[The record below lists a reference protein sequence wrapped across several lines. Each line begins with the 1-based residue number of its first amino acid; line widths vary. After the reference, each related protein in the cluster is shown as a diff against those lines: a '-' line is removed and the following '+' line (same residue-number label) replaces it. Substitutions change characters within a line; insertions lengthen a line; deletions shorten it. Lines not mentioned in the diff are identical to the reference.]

1 MNATADERLVVML
14 EARIR
19 DFEKN
24 MQRAEQ
30 RGTRSYQNLRRGSQ
44 SATRQMEADMVRAS
58 GRINQALA
66 ATSTRI
72 GAFGKAFAGGLVG
85 GVVAGAFAGLTQNIT
100 QTVKG
105 IASIGDE
112 AKRAGMGLQA
122 FQEWSAV
129 ADRTRVGMD
138 ALVDGFKELNLR
150 ADEWIVTGGGA
161 AAEAFTRLGYNA
173 TDLKAK
179 LQDPSALML
188 ELIDRLKQLD
198 TAARIRVADE
208 LFGGTGGEQFVQLID
223 RGADGLQKIIN
234 EAHATGAVLDE
245 QLIRKAQDIDERFTA
260 MTQKFTAWGKSV
272 AVALADLPFE
282 IVESRLREIFPD
294 EAFGRAVLGDEIFDR
309 LTELRALTDEQAE
322 AAGRLAQMHREM
334 GNEGRSAANAILMA
348 MNELPSQEFAAIRGE
363 LAGIAEE
370 MRTAASEFD
379 TGAIKAD
386 EFQKRMGEAE
396 AKASTL
402 FDTLKDDSGITLSNA
417 ISAVGRLGT
426 AIANA
431 LGLAR
436 SLKATLPGGVAK
448 DVPGYLDS
456 LDQSPSAF
464 TPNPN
469 APTTRPRA
477 APNELGFDV
486 VGTGGG
492 GKSKAD
498 EFARMVEQVQE
509 HTRAL
514 ELEAVALVAAAAGGQ
529 AFGDAVEYARLKADL
544 LNAAMKAGK
553 QITPQLE
560 AEIDALAR
568 SYVAAGASAEEA
580 ARRLR
585 QVEDEG
591 KRGADAIADIFG
603 SVLDG
608 TKSAKEAIA
617 DLLMEMAKV
626 QMRNAII
633 GLAGS
638 GGFLGKV
645 IGSIGA
651 SLTPS
656 YDGGGYTGS
665 GSRSGGLDGKGG
677 FMAMLHPKETVIDHT
692 RGQSAP
698 TKAQALS
705 VTVTMDP
712 STAKLGAFVRDET
725 GRVLAY
731 AGPQLVDQA
740 VQATYARAQE
750 YPIG

>member
-1 MNATADERLVVML
+1 MNTTADERLVVML

-24 MQRAEQ
+24 MAKAEQ
-30 RGTRSYQNLRRGSQ
+30 RGTRTYQGLRRGSQ
-44 SATRQMEADMVRAS
+44 SATAQMEADMVRSS

-66 ATSTRI
+66 GISGRM

-129 ADRTRVGMD
+129 ATRTRVGMD
-138 ALVDGFKELNLR
+138 ALVDGFKELSLR

-161 AAEAFTRLGYNA
+161 AAEAFTRLGYTA
-173 TDLKAK
+173 SDLKAK
-179 LQDPSALML
+179 LKDPSALML
-188 ELIDRLKQLD
+188 ELIDRMQQLD
-198 TAARIRVADE
+198 SAGRIRVADE

-223 RGADGLQKIIN
+223 RGAGGIQKIIN
-234 EAHATGAVLDE
+234 EAHAAGAVLDE
-245 QLIRKAQDIDERFTA
+245 KLIRKAQEIDERFTA

-272 AVALADLPFE
+272 AVALADLPFDV
-282 IVESRLREIFPD
+282 VETRLREIFPD

-322 AAGRLAQMHREM
+322 AAQRLADMHRQM
-334 GNEGRSAANAILMA
+334 GDEGAAAANAILGA
-348 MNELPSQEFAAIRGE
+348 LNELPSQEFAAIRGE
-363 LAGIAEE
+363 LAGIATE
-370 MRTAASEFD
+370 MRTAASEFE
-379 TGAIKAD
+379 TGAIRAD
-386 EFQKRMGEAE
+386 EFQTRMGEAE
-396 AKASTL
+396 RKANDL
-402 FDTLKDDSGITLSNA
+402 FATLKDDSGITLSGA

-431 LGLAR
+431 IGLAR
-436 SLKATLPGGVAK
+436 TLKASLPGGVVK
-448 DVPGYLDS
+448 EVPGYLDS

-469 APTTRPRA
+469 APTVRPRE
-477 APNELGFDV
+477 APAELGFDV

-492 GKSKAD
+492 GKNKAD
-498 EFARMVEQVQE
+498 DFARMTEQIRE

-514 ELEAVALVAAAAGGQ
+514 EMEAVALVAAAAGGQ
-529 AFGDAVEYARLKADL
+529 QFGDAVAYARVKADL

-568 SYVAAGASAEEA
+568 SYVTAGQNAEEA
-580 ARRLR
+580 ARRMR
-585 QVEDEG
+585 QVEDNG
-591 KRGADAIADIFG
+591 RRGADAIADIFG

-633 GLAGS
+633 GMAGS

-645 IGSIGA
+645 FGAIGG

-656 YDGGGYTGS
+656 FDGGGYTGN
-665 GSRSGGLDGKGG
+665 GARSGGLDGKGG
-677 FMAMLHPKETVIDHT
+677 FMAMVHPRETITDHT
-692 RGQSAP
+692 KGQSAP
-698 TKAQALS
+698 TTPAIASL
-705 VTVTMDP
+705 TVYTDP
-712 STAKLGAFVRDET
+712 SVIVKAAHGVAVNVVRQ
-725 GRVLAY
+725 
-731 AGPQLVDQA
+731 AGPGLVSAA
-740 VQATYARAQE
+740 VDATYRQARE
-750 YPIG
+750 VPLG